1 MGGRFAFGETFYF
14 FGAVLM
20 DIDKCC
26 LTCYPAGVLGE
37 RAKPINEIG
46 DKIRNLADRMVEIM
60 VESKGIGLAGPQAGV
75 GLRIFVVSV
84 DGSAENA
91 KVYINPEIITSG
103 AIEAI
108 EEGCLSLPG
117 IYAKVRRYKECS
129 VKATDLEG
137 NEFTEDGE
145 GLLARAFQHEY
156 DHLEGMLIKDRF
168 SRVQMI
174 GARKQLKELKDRQ

>member
-1 MGGRFAFGETFYF
+1 
-14 FGAVLM
+14 M
-20 DIDKCC
+20 DVGKCC
-26 LTCYPAGVLGE
+26 LTCYPTGVLRE
-37 RAKPINEIG
+37 RAKVIEKIGDEIG
-46 DKIRNLADRMVEIM
+46 ALAERMIEIM
-60 VESKGIGLAGPQAGV
+60 IENKGIGLAGPQAGV

-117 IYAKVRRYKECS
+117 IYANIRRYQQCS
-129 VKATDLEG
+129 VTATDLEG
-137 NEFTEDGE
+137 NEFSEDGE

-156 DHLEGMLIKDRF
+156 DHLEGTLIKDRF

-174 GARKQLKELKDRQ
+174 GARKRLREMESRE

>member
-1 MGGRFAFGETFYF
+1 
-14 FGAVLM
+14 M
-20 DIDKCC
+20 DVGKCC
-26 LTCYPAGVLGE
+26 LTCYPEGVLGK
-37 RAKPINEIG
+37 RAEPVGEIA
-46 DKIRNLADRMVEIM
+46 DEIRALASRMIEIM

-103 AIEAI
+103 AIDAM

-117 IYAKVRRYKECS
+117 IYAKIRRYKQCT
-129 VKATDLEG
+129 VTATDLEG
-137 NEFTEDGE
+137 NEFSEEAE

-156 DHLEGMLIKDRF
+156 DHLEGTLIKDRF

-174 GARKQLKELKDRQ
+174 GARKRLKEMEGKG